1 MKRIAKW
8 LMIVSASS
16 SAWGKT
22 SETTVLG
29 FKAFEVFSL
38 KAENG
43 SEIKIG
49 EGQLTPRPTPI
60 PKGDWQAMAKALG
73 MKGDRKHCKPSES
86 MTPMERFDKTALR
99 LDIQL
104 LADRVSRQDPTRSP
118 KDKTLITSIP
128 NCKEFADVIS
138 YLGDALGL
146 TSDTLTFGE
155 PFEMD
160 KETLS
165 GTMVSGISFAN
176 EGHGWLIVNNRL
188 STGQTAIAHLGVKYR
203 DFESLLLNSEQD
215 IEFKYTKQPVA
226 LRFKRGKID
235 RKVTEG
241 HQSRRTCSKVVYVQE
256 CTYDPVTKKGKC
268 QQVPYDVEGSETNR
282 TDYVEES
289 ITHQIQYRTPD
300 FSKVLGVIEL
310 VTKTSYEDDRSGL
323 CEVQEPNPQPPRP
336 F

>member
-1 MKRIAKW
+1 MKRIAKC
-8 LMIVSASS
+8 LLVVSAST

-22 SETTVLG
+22 TETTVLG

-43 SEIKIG
+43 SEIRIG
-49 EGQLTPRPTPI
+49 EGQITPRPTPI

-86 MTPMERFDKTALR
+86 MTPMERFEKAALR

-104 LADRVSRQDPTRSP
+104 LADRVSRQDSTLSA
-118 KDKTLITSIP
+118 KDKSLITSAP

-138 YLGDALGL
+138 NLGEALGL

-155 PFEMD
+155 PLESD
-160 KETLS
+160 QDALS
-165 GTMVSGISFAN
+165 GTMINGISFAN

-203 DFESLLLNSEQD
+203 DFESLLWKGEQD
-215 IEFKYTKQPVA
+215 IAFKYTKQPVA
-226 LRFKRGKID
+226 LRFKRGKFD
-235 RKVTEG
+235 RKVKEG
-241 HQSRRTCSKVVYVQE
+241 YESRRKCSKIVYVQE
-256 CTYDPVTKKGKC
+256 CTYDPATQKGKC
-268 QQVPYDVEGSETNR
+268 QQVPYDVEGTETYR

-289 ITHQIQYRTPD
+289 LGHQIQYRTPD
-300 FSKVLGVIEL
+300 LSRVLGVVEL
-310 VTKTSYEDDRSGL
+310 ATKITYENNRSGL
-323 CEVQEPNPQPPRP
+323 CEVQEPNRQPPRP